1 MNESEA
7 LSQHSVHVRCLRSDL
22 ILAAWLG
29 RASLSDRLY
38 PPPGSGAP
46 VQLPSADLTVCSVHP
61 NDTHAGLWPNQTP
74 PQKAAEALQIREQAA
89 VNHLAKEVVGSE
101 VPELE

>member
-38 PPPGSGAP
+38 PPPA
-46 VQLPSADLTVCSVHP
+46 VAHQCSFPLLISLFAAFTRMTPTRGFGRTKHP
-61 NDTHAGLWPNQTP
+61 L
-74 PQKAAEALQIREQAA
+74 KRLQRLYRYVSRQ
-89 VNHLAKEVVGSE
+89 
-101 VPELE
+101 P

>member
-38 PPPGSGAP
+38 PPPGSGAA
-46 VQLPSADLTVCSVHP
+46 VQLPSADLSVCNIHP
-61 NDTHAGLWPNQTP
+61 NDTHTGLDPNQTP
-74 PQKAAEALQIREQAA
+74 LQKAAPTVQIRTQAA
-89 VNHLAKEVVGSE
+89 VKHRAKGGGGK
-101 VPELE
+101 